1 MPRVFDRRPR
11 ALDDHNPLKNQLN
24 YEDTEA
30 YTRRAGQQIHE
41 GIFSDAAKSHAG
53 LLQQVFKIQDIIEA
67 LSGVEDGDT
76 SDLGSAWIQHRAD
89 VRANIDNAVQS
100 FFGWIGNGW
109 SREDSEQAFAD
120 QAATTAALSAAV
132 TALQNNYTNSTNG
145 GLSAFI
151 DFSLRSNSSSLG
163 SDFTQTY
170 TGSGSGTLGITNQ
183 KAVWQEVNDN
193 DRACRARYNA
203 VASSSDYQMVGAAF
217 ASAPTWFNSSSEARN
232 FLYGRMD
239 STGNTYVY
247 ADFGKNDVEL
257 GCVVSGVKTV
267 FATRSSGFSFQA
279 NSMYWLRCGTLG
291 GQRVFQVL
299 NGTTPI
305 ITYTEVGT
313 TSQLGSGYRYTGF
326 GVSARAS
333 RLGTVPPGSLLAFG
347 FADNLPP
354 VIVGSIASMYRVN
367 TSGVSMLNGNNLL
380 PTGFFDTPELNTED
394 YTYNLSNGSFTVA
407 NAGNYR
413 CTIQSAISASFPNQ
427 FTWRIYVN
435 GVAGKYGGDPHIR
448 GVGALGG
455 NETPN
460 YAGGSVDIPLQAGD
474 TVRWGYNSSGI
485 SADVLKGEAT
495 GSATYFTITM
505 INRSLA

>member
-11 ALDDHNPLKNQLN
+11 ALDDHNPLKNLLDYQ
-24 YEDTEA
+24 DTDA
-30 YTRRAGQQIHE
+30 YTRDAGGKIHD
-41 GIFSDAAKSHAG
+41 GIFSDAAKSQAG
-53 LLQQVFKIQDIIEA
+53 LFQQIFKIQDIIEA

-100 FFGWIGNGW
+100 FFGWLGTGW

-132 TALQNNYTNSTNG
+132 TALQNNYTNSVNG

-151 DFSLRSNSSSLG
+151 DFSLRANSSSLG

-170 TGSGSGTLGITNQ
+170 TGSGTGTLGITNS
-183 KAVWQEVNDN
+183 KAAWQAVNDS
-193 DRACRARYNA
+193 DRSCRVRYNA
-203 VASSSDYQMVGAAF
+203 LATSSDYQMVGAAF
-217 ASAPTWFNSSSEARN
+217 ASSPTWFNSSSEARN
-232 FLYGRMD
+232 FLYARMD

-247 ADFGKNDVEL
+247 ANFGKNDVEL

-279 NSMYWLRCGTLG
+279 NSIYWLRCGTLG

-299 NGTTPI
+299 NGTQPL

-313 TSQLGSGYRYTGF
+313 TSRIGSSYRYTGF

-333 RLGTVPPGSLLAFG
+333 GLGTVPPGAMTAFG

-354 VIVGSIASMYRVN
+354 TIVGSIATMYRVK
-367 TSGVSMLNGNNLL
+367 TAGVALLNGENLL
-380 PTGFFDTPELNTED
+380 PTGFFDTPELSTED
-394 YTYNLSNGSFTVA
+394 YTYSLSNGSFTVA

-413 CTIQSAISASFPNQ
+413 CVIQSAVSASFPNQ

-435 GVAGKYGGDPHIR
+435 GVAGKYGGGPHIR
-448 GVGALGG
+448 GVNALGG
-455 NETPN
+455 NVTPKF
-460 YAGGSVDIPLQAGD
+460 AHGSVDIPLQAGD
-474 TVRWGYNSSGI
+474 TVRWGYYSDGS
-485 SADVLKGEAT
+485 SADVLKGESA
-495 GSATYFTITM
+495 GNATYFTITM